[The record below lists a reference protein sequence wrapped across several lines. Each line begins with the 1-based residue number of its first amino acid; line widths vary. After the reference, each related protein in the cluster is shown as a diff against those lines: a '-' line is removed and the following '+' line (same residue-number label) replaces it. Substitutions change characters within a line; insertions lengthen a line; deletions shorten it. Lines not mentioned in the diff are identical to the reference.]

1 MINSGKLDRRIQL
14 QSRAA
19 GSDSEYNTPSGAWS
33 TYATVW
39 AYKEHHQETEGEAD
53 GRHFASYALYLT
65 IRWRSDLDHAHRI
78 ILNDVSPQQIFE
90 IRGEPREIGRKEFLK
105 FKVRLVE

>member
-19 GSDSEYNTPSGAWS
+19 GNDSEYGTPSGSWS

-39 AYKEHHQETEGEAD
+39 AAKEHHREREGIVD
-53 GRHFASYALYLT
+53 GRHYASYALYFT
-65 IRWRSDLDHAHRI
+65 IRWRSGVESEHR
-78 ILNDVSPQQIFE
+78 VIFDSNTYE
-90 IRGEPREIGRKEFLK
+90 IRGEPREIGRQEFLK